1 MIFQKMEF
9 YQSREK
15 INDAVY
21 DLRRTKSLPSESE
34 VFLNNTERGN
44 RSPIINRESAEYGSD
59 SSCEGY
65 REFQKQ
71 QIERR
76 NSSPIAASSAFTID
90 SILGRNEKRDQTL
103 RMDSSGDKEEDQ
115 DETDERIEGHFVRP
129 TAIPATRPGM

>member
-1 MIFQKMEF
+1 MEL
-9 YQSREK
+9 YQNREK
-15 INDAVY
+15 MNDAVY

-34 VFLNNTERGN
+34 AFLNNTERSN
-44 RSPIINRESAEYGSD
+44 RSPIINRESVEYASD

-90 SILGRNEKRDQTL
+90 SILGRNEKKDQTS
-103 RMDSSGDKEEDQ
+103 RINSSGDKEEDR

-129 TAIPATRPGM
+129 SAIPAARPGK